1 MKYPFQEGGQFNLII
16 LNKQITYYV
25 SAYEEKKVPI
35 TNGMIF
41 IFFLTRK
48 NEDIIQWSM
57 ENSYR

>member
-1 MKYPFQEGGQFNLII
+1 MII